1 MKKNSKKVILY
12 NLVLIATIAFFVLG
26 YVGVKLKYDML
37 LKDKTLQEKE
47 LKNRNNLQLN
57 LLAQKQSLS
66 TEARIVELATTK
78 LGLVNYLVAD
88 QTISVNKSDIEELD
102 KKLRGKYE

>member
-1 MKKNSKKVILY
+1 
-12 NLVLIATIAFFVLG
+12 
-26 YVGVKLKYDML
+26 VGVKLKYDML